1 VNRTFAAAFR
11 LPLLAALALVLAGCN
26 TWQTYLPDI
35 KQLGVYKIDINQG
48 NYITQDMVEKL
59 KVGQTKQ
66 QVRTVLGTP
75 LLSDPFHADR
85 WDYVYQFQRNR
96 KVVESRQFTVYF
108 ASDKLARWEGDEAPV
123 SAAQLNRIA
132 GERAMPPEPSAD
144 DQGYLGKIWDVL
156 KGNW

>member
-1 VNRTFAAAFR
+1 VTAVLRL
-11 LPLLAALALVLAGCN
+11 LPLALAALLAGCN
-26 TWQTYLPDI
+26 TWQTYMPDI
-35 KQLGVYKIDINQG
+35 RQLGVYKIDVNQG

-59 KVGQTKQ
+59 KVGQTRQ

-75 LLSDPFHADR
+75 LLTDPFHSDR

-96 KVVESRQFTVYF
+96 KIVESRQFTVYF
-108 ASDKLARWEGDEAPV
+108 AGDTLARWEGDEAPI

-132 GERAMPPEPSAD
+132 GERAMPREPSAD
-144 DQGYLGKIWDVL
+144 DQGFFGRIWEVL